1 MAPTLVAVG
10 RHDWICP
17 VDQAEEIHRLVAHS
31 RLAIFERS
39 GHSPQVEERAG
50 VHAAPGRYFPVQR
63 TALSDWYTP
72 AKVGIGTKPS

>member
-39 GHSPQVEERAG
+39 GHPPQVEEREA
-50 VHAAPGRYFPVQR
+50 FTQR
-63 TALSDWYTP
+63 LATFLGA
-72 AKVGIGTKPS
+72 

>member
-1 MAPTLVAVG
+1 VAPTLVAVG

-39 GHSPQVEERAG
+39 GHSPQVEEREAFTQ
-50 VHAAPGRYFPVQR
+50 HLAAIFRSSEPP
-63 TALSDWYTP
+63 
-72 AKVGIGTKPS
+72 